1 MTCQN
6 IYIKMESKNFRFHTD
21 VLWAIF
27 TLLNIFIFVGG
38 FAQTGGNLYERNKN
52 YTEEYIVQQQSQIFT
67 PTHTPNGSL
76 ESPAV
81 GNARQ
86 IVYTPI
92 NQGSEHTSQTIINQQ
107 NRRAAQMMGVK
118 LPPTQADI
126 DRERKSHMNGKPP
139 ELSEEQKQRQ
149 EVSNLLNDVHNREP
163 STNEYWKTPEFTL
176 KQKPY
181 YDALNKLKEQ
191 LEGKRKL
198 SVADAY
204 FEIENSEGNTLAT
217 QKEFKDDINK
227 CASFI
232 KRWMMENKLDF
243 NNNLA
248 VHFAIQK
255 FMSDSLKIGKHVIEI
270 PDIEPT
276 THLPFYYDYDDY
288 KAEKDDR
295 SYHVSKGFATGNGQC
310 HVLPL
315 MYGCIAEALGVKF
328 YLSYAPFHSFI
339 SYPDN
344 TNKIHNY
351 ETTTNWEISDQWYK
365 DNLNVSSLA
374 EKNQIYLNK
383 MDRKQ
388 IVAAAMLD
396 LAFSYKK
403 KNGVADGKFITECVD
418 FAMNY
423 FPNKES
429 NIDGWLMRGEVN
441 AVELDR
447 VLMKKGVK
455 DVSKVEQIPEAKLY
469 LDKLNTINKKI
480 ESLGYSEEDAEIYD
494 RMVQE
499 SKAKHLELQQK
510 DNLKKRNLFVPLTIK

>member
-1 MTCQN
+1 MD
-6 IYIKMESKNFRFHTD
+6 SKKFRFQPD
-21 VLWAIF
+21 ELWTILS
-27 TLLNIFIFVGG
+27 LLNIFIFIDA

-52 YTEEYIVQQQSQIFT
+52 HTEEYIMQQQSQIFSQT
-67 PTHTPNGSL
+67 LTLDGLL
-76 ESPAV
+76 ENPAV
-81 GNARQ
+81 SNARQ

-92 NQGSEHTSQTIINQQ
+92 NQGNENTSQNIINQQ
-107 NRRAAQMMGVK
+107 NRRVAQMMGTK
-118 LPPTQADI
+118 LAPTQTDI
-126 DRERKSHMNGKPP
+126 EEERNNRINGKPP
-139 ELSEEQKQRQ
+139 ELSAEQKQRL
-149 EVSNLLNDVHNREP
+149 EISNLLNDVHSREP
-163 STNEYWKTPEFTL
+163 STNEYWRTPEFTS

-204 FEIENSEGNTLAT
+204 FEIENAEGNTLAT

-315 MYGCIAEALGVKF
+315 IYGCIAEALGVKF

-365 DNLNVSSLA
+365 DNLKVSSLA

-403 KNGVADGKFITECVD
+403 RNGVADGKFITDCVD
-418 FAMNY
+418 FAMDY
-423 FPNKES
+423 FPNKEC
-429 NIDGWLMRGEVN
+429 NIDGWLMRSEVN

-455 DVSKVEQIPEAKLY
+455 DISKAEQIPEAKLY
-469 LDKLNTINKKI
+469 IDKLNTINKKI
-480 ESLGYSEEDAEIYD
+480 ESLGYTEEDAEIYEK
-494 RMVQE
+494 MIEE
-499 SKAKHLELQQK
+499 SKTKHPELQQK
-510 DNLKKRNLFVPLTIK
+510 DNLTKRNLFIPLNPKTK